1 MPHDQAAAITEIKG
15 LSVNAR
21 NALSHILRNGLMNL
35 LAANNWKNAK
45 VEAEINRVDKELREI
60 GL

>member
-1 MPHDQAAAITEIKG
+1 MHDHETAINEIRA
-15 LSVNAR
+15 LSPNAH

-45 VEAEINRVDKELREI
+45 VEAEIIRVDKELREI